1 MKAEIVMLLFAVAA
15 IAIAGAAI
23 HGGRW
28 KRPDRR
34 K

>member
-1 MKAEIVMLLFAVAA
+1 MRGEIAMLLFAVAA

-28 KRPDRR
+28 NRPGRR

>member
-1 MKAEIVMLLFAVAA
+1 MKSEIVMLLFVVAA

-28 KRPDRR
+28 KRPDGR

>member
-1 MKAEIVMLLFAVAA
+1 MKAEIVMLLFAVPA
-15 IAIAGAAI
+15 IAIGGAAI

-28 KRPDRR
+28 NRPD

>member
-1 MKAEIVMLLFAVAA
+1 MKGEIVMLLFVVAA

-28 KRPDRR
+28 KRPDPR